1 MEQTNVKS
9 TQPYDKTAGNGGAQ
23 RSGSSS
29 ASSSGFDVDQSTIAR
44 AKSSAHDAVDRI
56 ADSASQAAA
65 KLGVKAD
72 QLKEWQQNL
81 AQTCSQYV
89 REKPLQSLGIAV
101 ASGFILSRVLFR

>member
-9 TQPYDKTAGNGGAQ
+9 TQPYDKTAGNGQ
-23 RSGSSS
+23 RG
-29 ASSSGFDVDQSTIAR
+29 SSGFDVDQTTIAR

-56 ADSASQAAA
+56 ADSATQAAA

-72 QLKEWQQNL
+72 QIKEWQQNL

>member
-23 RSGSSS
+23 RS
-29 ASSSGFDVDQSTIAR
+29 SGFDTDQSTIAR
-44 AKSSAHDAVDRI
+44 AKTSAHDAVDRI

-65 KLGVKAD
+65 RLGVKAD
-72 QLKEWQQNL
+72 QIKEWQQNL

>member
-9 TQPYDKTAGNGGAQ
+9 TQPYDKTAGNGGAA
-23 RSGSSS
+23 RSG
-29 ASSSGFDVDQSTIAR
+29 FEVDQTTIAR

-56 ADSASQAAA
+56 ADSASQAAE

-72 QLKEWQQNL
+72 QIKEWQQTF
-81 AQTCSQYV
+81 AQNCSQYV

-101 ASGFILSRVLFR
+101 ASGFILSRILFR

>member
-23 RSGSSS
+23 RSST
-29 ASSSGFDVDQSTIAR
+29 SGFDTDQSTIAR

-65 KLGVKAD
+65 QLGVKAD
-72 QLKEWQQNL
+72 QIKEWQQNL

>member
-23 RSGSSS
+23 RS
-29 ASSSGFDVDQSTIAR
+29 SSGFDVDQTTIAR
-44 AKSSAHDAVDRI
+44 AKTSAHDAVDRI

-72 QLKEWQQNL
+72 QIKEWQQDL

-101 ASGFILSRVLFR
+101 ASGFILSRLLFR